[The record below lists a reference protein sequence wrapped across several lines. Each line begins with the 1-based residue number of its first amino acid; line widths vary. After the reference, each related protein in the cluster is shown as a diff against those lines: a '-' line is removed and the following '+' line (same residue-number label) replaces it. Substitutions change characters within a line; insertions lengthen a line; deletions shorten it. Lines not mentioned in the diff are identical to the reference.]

1 MDKIKVLVIDDK
13 KIIGDVFSFFL
24 GYTGHHIRITADPE
38 QALEFLKKEKFD
50 IAFVDIIMPG
60 KDGIEVLERMKTIS
74 PELPIV
80 MMSGFTVMDKQ
91 IKARELGAVAC
102 LKKPFALEDLRKVI
116 KETIG
121 KEI

>member
-1 MDKIKVLVIDDK
+1 MDKIRVLVIDDK
-13 KIIGDVFSFFL
+13 RIIGDVFSFFL
-24 GYTGHHIRITADPE
+24 GYSGHHVRITADAE
-38 QALEFLKKEKFD
+38 EGLEFLKKEKFD

-60 KDGIEVLERMKTIS
+60 NDGIEVLERMKTIS
-74 PELPIV
+74 PQLPII

-91 IKARELGAVAC
+91 MKARELGAAAC

-121 KEI
+121 KDI